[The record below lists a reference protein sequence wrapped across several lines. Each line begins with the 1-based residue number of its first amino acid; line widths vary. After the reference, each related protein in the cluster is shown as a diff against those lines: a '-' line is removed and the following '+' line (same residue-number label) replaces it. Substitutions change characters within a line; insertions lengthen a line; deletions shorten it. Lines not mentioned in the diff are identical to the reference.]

1 VCLLLFNGEGRKA
14 GVSLIQTLS
23 KRLEINAILLMLEPL
38 LQQIVPMVSAS
49 FDHYPFLLFC
59 QTTDSADL
67 PHRLMALGGGAARG
81 ALILGSVNRSA
92 GLTTD

>member
-1 VCLLLFNGEGRKA
+1 
-14 GVSLIQTLS
+14 
-23 KRLEINAILLMLEPL
+23 MLEPL

-67 PHRLMALGGGAARG
+67 PHRLMALALVARRAALLFWE
-81 ALILGSVNRSA
+81 A
-92 GLTTD
+92 